1 MKKNPTL
8 WYTRIDG
15 IVSGPF
21 TASVIRNNLLL
32 GRLDPKKDKAST
44 DQVNWHLI
52 YTQASLNSD
61 YSVDA
66 AMKSKRNLDERNGFD
81 RRHPISTEQTTPQNR
96 TADRRKYEAEHDVER
111 RQFRTLLMQK
121 FRQRKEHII
130 WPLITV
136 FLVLS
141 TLIVLAIS
149 YAKPF
154 PSSQMNCRLAPD
166 TGVDWSNCLKPQM
179 DLRNSILNNAHLRNS
194 QLVGSNLMNSSLSG
208 ADMAYAD
215 LRFSNLS
222 YSQMNNVLLLGA
234 NLKNADLSY
243 TDLSHSDLSYADLS
257 NANLGGSKLDNV
269 RFDHAIWIDGQICL
283 TNSVGKCLTSNLVMP

>member
-8 WYTRIDG
+8 WYIRSDG

-32 GRLDPKKDKAST
+32 GRLDPQKDKAST
-44 DQVNWHLI
+44 DQLDWHLI
-52 YTQASLNSD
+52 YTQAQLHSD
-61 YSVDA
+61 YNVEA

-81 RRHPISTEQTTPQNR
+81 RRHPMSTEQVTPQNR
-96 TADRRKYEAEHDVER
+96 VTDRRNHEAEHDIQR

-121 FRQRKEHII
+121 FRQRKERILWPII
-130 WPLITV
+130 AV
-136 FLVLS
+136 FLILS
-141 TLIVLAIS
+141 TLLILAIY

-154 PSSQMNCRLAPD
+154 PSPHANCKLAPD
-166 TGVDWSNCLKPQM
+166 TGVDWRNCLKPQM
-179 DLRNSILNNAHLRNS
+179 DLRNSKLNNAHLRNS
-194 QLVGSNLMNSSLSG
+194 QLVGSNLMNANLSG
-208 ADMAYAD
+208 SDMAYID

-222 YSQMNNVLLLGA
+222 YSQLDNVLLLGA

-243 TDLSHSDLSYADLS
+243 ADLSNSDLSYADLS

-269 RFDHAIWIDGQICL
+269 RFDHAIWIDGQICSP
-283 TNSVGKCLTSNLVMP
+283 NSIGECLISNVAKP

>member
-8 WYTRIDG
+8 WYTRTDG

-32 GRLDPKKDKAST
+32 GRLDPQKDKAST
-44 DQVNWHLI
+44 DQINWHLI
-52 YTQASLNSD
+52 YTQDQLSSD
-61 YSVDA
+61 FNVEA
-66 AMKSKRNLDERNGFD
+66 AMKSKRNLNERNGFD
-81 RRHPISTEQTTPQNR
+81 RRHPQETEQVTPQNR
-96 TADRRKYEAEHDVER
+96 VTDRRKYEADHEIER

-121 FRQRKEHII
+121 YRQRKEHVV
-130 WPLITV
+130 WPLIAV
-136 FLVLS
+136 FLILS
-141 TLIVLAIS
+141 TLIILAIS

-154 PSSQMNCRLAPD
+154 PSSHANCKLAPA

-179 DLRNSILNNAHLRNS
+179 DLRNSMLNNAHLRNS

-208 ADMAYAD
+208 SDMAYAD

-222 YSQMNNVLLLGA
+222 YSQINDVLLLGA

-243 TDLSHSDLSYADLS
+243 ADLSNSDLSYADLS

-269 RFDHAIWIDGQICL
+269 RFDHAIWIDGQICSP
-283 TNSVGKCLTSNLVMP
+283 NSIGQCIISP